1 MGDMIMS
8 RRLRWGEIFTY
19 AGAFVAYLIGSGFA
33 SGQEA
38 MQYFT
43 AFGIKGA
50 LGAAVLTLIIYI
62 WFSITFMQDG
72 YRLKDEL
79 KFPNDIFQYYCGK
92 YLGRF
97 YEVYIP
103 IFLFLTF
110 MIMISGAGATLTE
123 YYGLH
128 SQVGRIIMA
137 LLALGTVLM
146 GLNKLLNI
154 VSKLGPV
161 IILFA
166 VIIGIANIVM
176 HPEGFTN
183 VDKVIATVQVTKAA
197 PAWYISGIIFP
208 SMGCIMIAPFLVELG
223 INASGL
229 KEAKFGGFLGSVAFS
244 VAVAIM
250 GFGLM
255 ASIGALYDKNVPA
268 LFIAQEMFPAI
279 GVIFSL
285 ILFAG
290 IYTASVLM
298 LWLSSN
304 ALGKNESTKKFKII
318 AVVLTIAAFI
328 GGQFPFAKLVN
339 VLYPISGYLGILLFC
354 CILYKQIKDVLKRR
368 KLSIDSK

>member
-1 MGDMIMS
+1 MN
-8 RRLRWGEIFTY
+8 RQLRWGEVFTY

-50 LGAAVLTLIIYI
+50 LGAAVLTLIVYI

-72 YRLKDEL
+72 YRLKGEL
-79 KFPNDIFQYYCGK
+79 KSPNDIFQYYCGK

-97 YEVYIP
+97 YEIYIP

-137 LLALGTVLM
+137 LLALSTVLL
-146 GLNKLLNI
+146 GLKNLVKI
-154 VSKLGPV
+154 VSKLGPA

-166 VIIGIANIVM
+166 VTIGIANIVM
-176 HPEGFTN
+176 HPEGFSN
-183 VDKVIATVQVTKAA
+183 VDKVIATIQVTKAA
-197 PAWYISGIIFP
+197 PTWYVSGIIFP

-229 KEAKFGGFLGSVAFS
+229 KEAKFGGFLGSIAFS

-290 IYTASVLM
+290 IYTTAVPM

-304 ALGKNESTKKFKII
+304 ALEKNESTKKFKII

-339 VLYPISGYLGILLFC
+339 ILYPISGYLGILLFG
-354 CILYKQIKDVLKRR
+354 CILDKQIRGIISKKKKR
-368 KLSIDSK
+368 LDNSL